1 MLNVMRAVSVLIVL
15 GLLGLAIVTAF
26 KEDGFLC
33 DRPCAGKASTPDD
46 PFVKYSA
53 YRELI
58 LGENNMID
66 HRMTW
71 FLTIQGLLIGSFS
84 LVRRGNG
91 RGHGSA
97 DKRIRAATFYSM
109 GVFSAVSVGIALFLG
124 SNTIKCIVAIV
135 ESTPGLDTQY
145 VIGMSQEQVWE
156 WVHLLLPWNSLPP
169 LFVAAW
175 QLLVETDACGWRS
188 PELERPDTS
197 LKAGPVD
204 AAPEHGNGEPED
216 ARGAA
221 MTTGP
226 DDEDAPDPADRKLN
240 APRRD
245 TV

>member
-1 MLNVMRAVSVLIVL
+1 MLNVMRAVSLLIVL
-15 GLLGLAIVTAF
+15 GLLGLATVTAF
-26 KEDGFLC
+26 MDWILC
-33 DRPCAGKASTPDD
+33 DRPCASAASTPDN
-46 PFVKYSA
+46 PFVTYSA

-91 RGHGSA
+91 RGHGST
-97 DKRIRAATFYSM
+97 DERIRAITFYSM
-109 GVFSAVSVGIALFLG
+109 GVFSAVSVGIALFIG

-135 ESTPGLDTQY
+135 ENTPGLDTQY
-145 VIGMSQEQVWE
+145 VIGMSQKQVWE
-156 WVHLLLPWNSLPP
+156 GVHLLLPWNSLPV

-175 QLLVETDACGWRS
+175 HLLLETDACGWRS
-188 PELERPDTS
+188 PELERPDAPPM
-197 LKAGPVD
+197 AGPDD
-204 AAPEHGNGEPED
+204 AAPEHGNGEPEN
-216 ARGAA
+216 ARGTA